1 MEELLMLALFLGTG
15 IGIYFW
21 IDGSFNFLGRNF
33 RRR

>member
-21 IDGSFNFLGRNF
+21 IDRSFNFLGRNF

>member
-1 MEELLMLALFLGTG
+1 MEEQLMLALFLSTG

-21 IDGSFNFLGRNF
+21 SDGSFDFLGRNF

>member
-1 MEELLMLALFLGTG
+1 MEELLMLALFLSTG

-21 IDGSFNFLGRNF
+21 IDESFDFLGRNF